1 MSRKRYHKVA
11 PFGQPVGLPL
21 GCPIGSPCGVYA
33 EKPYWMPDVIY
44 TPSGHV
50 YDSSALLPSAAVV
63 GLDMF
68 DWPIFSPV
76 RYADPPVRCAEP
88 PVRYVPVYTPA
99 PAPAPAPSASDI
111 RIGEGP
117 DYIIINGNT
126 FYIPHGSRTI
136 TVEGGAVTPLGLG
149 SGYRCFAREQ
159 V

>member
-1 MSRKRYHKVA
+1 MSRKRYHDVA
-11 PFGQPVGLPL
+11 PFGLPVGLPL
-21 GCPIGSPCGVYA
+21 GCPVGVPCGGVYA

-68 DWPIFSPV
+68 GRPIVSPV
-76 RYADPPVRCAEP
+76 RYAEPPARYAEP
-88 PVRYVPVYTPA
+88 PVRYVPVYA
-99 PAPAPAPSASDI
+99 PAPAPVPAPASDI

-126 FYIPHGSRTI
+126 FSIPPGSRTI
-136 TVEGGAVTPLGLG
+136 TVEGGAVTVRVGEWVKVFRP
-149 SGYRCFAREQ
+149 
-159 V
+159 

>member
-1 MSRKRYHKVA
+1 MSRKRYHDVA
-11 PFGQPVGLPL
+11 PFGL
-21 GCPIGSPCGVYA
+21 GCPIGSSCGVYA

-68 DWPIFSPV
+68 GRPIVSPV

-99 PAPAPAPSASDI
+99 PSASDI

-126 FYIPHGSRTI
+126 FSIPPGSRTI
-136 TVEGGAVTPLGLG
+136 TVEGGAVTVRVG
-149 SGYRCFAREQ
+149 EWVQ
-159 V
+159 VFRP